1 MAEPNAAGS
10 RADGAAG
17 HRLWLLPAWL
27 LLGLSR
33 LAVLLLP
40 FRRLAA
46 AFGGRSESS
55 FWLPLLDRR
64 EEAVALRLGRA
75 IRSASRYTPWSSN
88 CFAQALSARIL
99 LGLHRVPCML
109 FFGVSRDRDSARM
122 VAHAWVAAGRIR
134 VTGGDG
140 FVHHTVVASF
150 ASGPAAAR
158 LPRPAIHHP
167 DDADEPA

>member
-1 MAEPNAAGS
+1 MAP
-10 RADGAAG
+10 AAG
-17 HRLWLLPAWL
+17 HRFWLLPAWL

-33 LAVLLLP
+33 LAVLMLP

-46 AFGGRSESS
+46 ALGGRSEAAA
-55 FWLPLLDRR
+55 WVPLLVPAQ
-64 EEAVALRLGRA
+64 EATALRLGRA

-109 FFGVSRDRDSARM
+109 FFGVSRDRDSTRM
-122 VAHAWVAAGRIR
+122 IAHAWVAAGRIR

-140 FVHHTVVASF
+140 FAHHVVVASF
-150 ASGPAAAR
+150 ASGPARALLHPS
-158 LPRPAIHHP
+158 LPTPMTTDDPA
-167 DDADEPA
+167 